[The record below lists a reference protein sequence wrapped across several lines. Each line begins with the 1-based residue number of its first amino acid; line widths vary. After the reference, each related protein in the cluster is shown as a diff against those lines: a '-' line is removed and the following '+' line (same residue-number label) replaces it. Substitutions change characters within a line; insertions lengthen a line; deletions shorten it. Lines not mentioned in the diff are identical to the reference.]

1 MRLKT
6 KLVLAIT
13 GLVFLVVT
21 VLSWLFLEQLLAQ
34 RISQSYAANDMVA
47 QQVRY
52 YTQLA
57 VTNGLRGKQ
66 IDPNDPT
73 ALRAAVAQALQHD
86 QGLNEQLSAVNRYSP
101 TVYDVA
107 IADRD
112 NRALLSTD
120 PTQDNVQLPKRENY
134 DRLLHGGVFT
144 TVYTFFGPPRT
155 YDIVLSIVRKDDT
168 AGKEQP
174 FLSVHVGIRTTFLR
188 TVFAPWIWAS
198 LTFTG
203 IAILSSLLVAALLA
217 NLALQPIEQISLRL
231 DALERPSFDQAGEPV
246 PPEPARLP
254 ATRESP
260 AWMRP
265 ATLIRPSTEDTVV
278 QVSDKI
284 ERIGR
289 RMRNVEEV
297 FSALKENLDSIMA
310 NLQDGIL
317 LFTAEGRAALVSDSV
332 ERFLGIPR
340 NRLFGGSVNS
350 IFSLE
355 TKLGRLVRDAFE
367 TGRTL
372 DQEEIETETG
382 RRVQVSLDF
391 VLDQSITD
399 QSLANEDSI
408 PGTSLGALLTLHDLE
423 SVRELESELEIS
435 RRLAAIGRLTAGVGH
450 EVKNPINAIV
460 VHLELLRNKLSGPDS
475 RAMRHLEII
484 ESEIQRL
491 DRVVQTLVDFSR
503 PVELQLKEQDLRRIV
518 SGVLMLASAE
528 LETHDVRVSSH
539 MPDRPMITKVDADLI
554 KQAIL
559 NVVLNGAQAMSP
571 QGGELHVTL
580 REEGRMAAI
589 EIADSGSGIPDEIRA
604 KIFDLYFTTRKDGSG
619 IGLAMTYRII
629 QLHSG
634 SIDVQSK
641 QNIGS
646 TFTLK
651 LPLLASAEGKLRGS
665 QLDTTSSAPAFTSEG
680 SGL

>member
-47 QQVRY
+47 HQILYSTR
-52 YTQLA
+52 LA
-57 VTNGLRGKQ
+57 LTNGLRGRQ
-66 IDPNDPT
+66 FDPNDPA
-73 ALRAAVAQALQHD
+73 ALRAAVSDVLRHD
-86 QGLNEQLSAVNRYSP
+86 EGLNGLLGSVNNYAP
-101 TVYDVA
+101 TVFDVA
-107 IADRD
+107 VADRD
-112 NRALLSTD
+112 GRALLSTD
-120 PTQDNVQLPKRENY
+120 PTQDNVQLPQREDY
-134 DRLLHGGVFT
+134 ALLQHAGVIT
-144 TVYTFFGPPRT
+144 TMRAVFGPPRD
-155 YDIVLSIVRKDDT
+155 YNIVLPLEREK
-168 AGKEQP
+168 QP
-174 FLSVHVGIRTTFLR
+174 FLTVRVGIHSTFLR

-203 IAILSSLLVAALLA
+203 VAILSSLLVAALLA
-217 NLALQPIEQISLRL
+217 NLALHPVEQISLRL
-231 DALERPSFDQAGEPV
+231 DALEQASFEEENAFNAGA
-246 PPEPARLP
+246 PEPAEP
-254 ATRESP
+254 PPSKESP

-265 ATLIRPSTEDTVV
+265 ANLIRPSSEDTVD
-278 QVSDKI
+278 QVSNKI

-317 LFTAEGRAALVSDSV
+317 LFTAEGKAALVSDSV
-332 ERFLGIPR
+332 ERFLGLPR
-340 NRLFGGSVNS
+340 TRLFGGSIAS
-350 IFSLE
+350 IFTLE

-367 TGRTL
+367 NGHAL
-372 DQEEIETETG
+372 DQEEVETETG

-391 VLDQSITD
+391 VVDQ
-399 QSLANEDSI
+399 DSA
-408 PGTSLGALLTLHDLE
+408 PGASLGALMTLHDLE
-423 SVRELESELEIS
+423 SVRELESELELS

-460 VHLELLRNKLSGPDS
+460 VHLELLRNKLSGPDA

-528 LETHDVRVSSH
+528 LETHNVRVSSH

-559 NVVLNGAQAMSP
+559 NVVLNGAQAMG

-589 EIADSGSGIPDEIRA
+589 EIADSGSGIPDDIRA

-629 QLHSG
+629 QLHNG
-634 SIDVQSK
+634 SIDVQSE

-665 QLDTTSSAPAFTSEG
+665 QLDKTTSAPAFTSEG